1 MKSEQQRK
9 VKNKTDEKRRPD
21 DEESSSSSAMA
32 STTTLPTDP
41 WITALPNRTK
51 TFSTDTADGLEAL
64 HEFGGESSTLVLSSA
79 RSQPTPSVTPPRKE
93 VLLLAARRDR
103 LQWIQEAPLP
113 YRKERNQKD
122 PWEQNDVLF
131 LLKQCHAV
139 SQVPTAIAA
148 LEQLYNIANGGESVV
163 TIAQRIQS
171 LVTKED
177 QTLALPSG
185 FEVLAQELVAKE
197 DDAVVMAYHNFL
209 THLQD
214 PSCAML
220 VQGIRRFCRTIQD
233 TKDSASLAKQLT
245 SFVDT
250 TYNSIQSHI
259 AWKGEDLKQ
268 SQVRRSLESCIYAHC
283 FAHTGSVM
291 WNAEAQKADDM
302 FLMKLESL
310 QFITPQNLEIACLED
325 IASATSDLADFL
337 KGPVEALRAIDLYYS
352 PYEKL
357 DRVLTMYRGVN
368 GALSRALN
376 YHKSSHDGSTPLKL
390 PSADDVLPTM
400 ILAILQ
406 AKPKRLLLNLT
417 VMEEWSPPEY
427 IRGEAGYAY
436 TNLYGAVQFLKDI
449 DLEKEPKSLQIGS
462 DELRMGIES
471 CREAVKQKLEVNDA
485 VSVDPVSS
493 VSPPVP
499 PRLTPNEVRNARQN
513 GETIDL
519 EWALQVIGQRNSNA
533 AVRSSIGSKSRSAF
547 DEATEGL
554 PSNFS
559 RKYSFLTACPDGIK
573 VSDISML
580 LEEYRVLV
588 QTVERL
594 IGARAAGIKAAR
606 KATAVA
612 AEMDLLARIREVDPI
627 LLPGTDKQRNESF

>member
-1 MKSEQQRK
+1 
-9 VKNKTDEKRRPD
+9 
-21 DEESSSSSAMA
+21 MA
-32 STTTLPTDP
+32 SEGLLVPTDVQ
-41 WITALPNRTK
+41 IAGLSNRSK

-64 HEFGGESSTLVLSSA
+64 HEFGGESSLMLPISST
-79 RSQPTPSVTPPRKE
+79 SQPTQSVTPQRKE
-93 VLLLAARRDR
+93 VLLLEARRDR

-113 YRKERNQKD
+113 YRKERSQQD
-122 PWEQNDVLF
+122 PWENNDALY

-148 LEQLYNIANGGESVV
+148 LEQLYNISNGGESVV

-171 LVTKED
+171 LLTKDD

-185 FEVLAQELVAKE
+185 FEVLAQELVARE

-220 VQGIRRFCRTIQD
+220 VQGIRRFCRRIRD
-233 TKDSASLAKQLT
+233 AKDSSSLAKQLT

-259 AWKGEDLKQ
+259 AWKGEDLEQ

-283 FAHTGSVM
+283 FPHTDSIM
-291 WNAEAQKADDM
+291 WNTEAQKADDL
-302 FLMKLESL
+302 FLTKLESL
-310 QFITPQNLEIACLED
+310 QFITPQHLEIACLDD
-325 IASATSDLADFL
+325 IASGTSDLAEFL

-357 DRVLTMYRGVN
+357 DRVLTIYRDVN
-368 GALSRALN
+368 GALSQALN
-376 YHKSSHDGSTPLKL
+376 YHKSSHDGSAPLKL

-406 AKPKRLLLNLT
+406 ARPKRLLLNLT
-417 VMEEWSPPEY
+417 IMEEWSPPEY

-462 DELRMGIES
+462 EELKKGIES
-471 CREAVKQKLEVNDA
+471 CREAAKKKKKLEVNDA
-485 VSVDPVSS
+485 VSVDPVSFI
-493 VSPPVP
+493 SPPIP
-499 PRLTPNEVRNARQN
+499 PRLTPNEVRNARRN

-519 EWALQVIGQRNSNA
+519 EWALRLVEQRNSNA
-533 AVRSSIGSKSRSAF
+533 TVRASIGSKSRAAF

-554 PSNFS
+554 PPNFS
-559 RKYSFLTACPDGIK
+559 RKYSFLTACPEGIK
-573 VSDISML
+573 ISDISVL

-612 AEMDLLARIREVDPI
+612 AEMDLLARVREVDPT

>member
-1 MKSEQQRK
+1 MSSEQQRT
-9 VKNKTDEKRRPD
+9 VRNKTEEKRRPD
-21 DEESSSSSAMA
+21 ESSSMA
-32 STTTLPTDP
+32 STTALPTDP
-41 WITALPNRTK
+41 LVTELPNRTK

-64 HEFGGESSTLVLSSA
+64 HEFGGESSNLVLRSA
-79 RSQPTPSVTPPRKE
+79 SQPTPSVTPQRKE
-93 VLLLAARRDR
+93 VLLLEARRDR

-113 YRKERNQKD
+113 YRKERNQQD
-122 PWEQNDVLF
+122 PWEKNDALY

-139 SQVPTAIAA
+139 SQVPTVIAA
-148 LEQLYNIANGGESVV
+148 LEQLYNISNGGESVV
-163 TIAQRIQS
+163 SIAQRIQAS
-171 LVTKED
+171 LKEED
-177 QTLALPSG
+177 QALALPSG
-185 FEVLAQELVAKE
+185 FELLAQELVARE

-233 TKDSASLAKQLT
+233 AKDSASLAKQLT
-245 SFVDT
+245 FFVDT
-250 TYNSIQSHI
+250 TYTSIQSHI
-259 AWKGEDLKQ
+259 AWKGEDLEQ

-283 FAHTGSVM
+283 FPHTESIM
-291 WNAEAQKADDM
+291 WNAEAQKADDL
-302 FLMKLESL
+302 FLTKLESL
-310 QFITPQNLEIACLED
+310 QFITPKHLEIACLED
-325 IASATSDLADFL
+325 MASATSHLADFL
-337 KGPVEALRAIDLYYS
+337 RGPVAALRTIDLYYS

-357 DRVLTMYRGVN
+357 DRVLSIYRGVN
-368 GALSRALN
+368 AALSQALN
-376 YHKSSHDGSTPLKL
+376 YHKTSQDGSAPLKL

-406 AKPKRLLLNLT
+406 AKPKRLLFNLT
-417 VMEEWSPPEY
+417 IMEEWSLAEY

-449 DLEKEPKSLQIGS
+449 DLEKEPNSLHIGS
-462 DELRMGIES
+462 DELRKGIES
-471 CREAVKQKLEVNDA
+471 CREAAKQKLEVKDA
-485 VSVDPVSS
+485 VPVVPVSS
-493 VSPPVP
+493 ISPPVP
-499 PRLTPNEVRNARQN
+499 PRLTPNEIRKARRN

-519 EWALQVIGQRNSNA
+519 EWALQFIEQRNSNA
-533 AVRSSIGSKSRSAF
+533 AVRSSTGSKSRSAF

-573 VSDISML
+573 VSDISVL

-594 IGARAAGIKAAR
+594 IGARAASIKAAR

-612 AEMDLLARIREVDPI
+612 AEMDLIARVREVDPT
-627 LLPGTDKQRNESF
+627 LLPDAQKQRSESF